1 MKNDLNQSKVPFIS
15 KLAYGMGDVGCNF
28 SWMFVGNFLMIF
40 YTDVF
45 GISMSA
51 VATLMLFSRFWDAI
65 NDPIIGG
72 QSDKTHTRWGRY
84 RPWLLF
90 AAPLTALVLIL
101 TFWAHPDWSQTHKI
115 IYMAVTYCI
124 LVLGYTC
131 VNIPYGTLCGAM
143 TQNMTERAQINTSRS
158 VSAMIAIGIINIIT
172 IPLIEWLGNGNA
184 RQGYLLIAILYGT
197 IFAVCHIFCFANT
210 KEVVEVPVAQKIPLR
225 LQLQAVA
232 KNKPYL
238 LALLGQVLFG
248 FILYGRNAD
257 LLYYFTYVE
266 NDAVLFTYY
275 SMAIIIPSII
285 GAACFP
291 KVFQLTSNKGWAASV
306 FAFGTGITI
315 IALFF
320 FSPVT
325 SPIPFYLFAALSQF
339 FFSGFNTAIYA
350 IIPDCVEYGE
360 WRTGIRND
368 GFQYAFISLG
378 NKIGMALGTAL
389 LALSLGWAGYEAN
402 TTQNEAVVAIMRHSF
417 STIPGILWV
426 VTALALFF
434 YKLDKRSYNRILAVI
449 KYRFLKRKKNQREYD
464 VIALGELLV
473 DFNALHS
480 NDFDSVVYESNPGG
494 APCNVLAMLSNLQK
508 RTAFIGK
515 VGDDFLGHALQQ
527 RIVRMGISTEGLSK
541 DKKRNTTLAFLN
553 DSKTYPHQ
561 YLFYRN
567 RTADMNLDEG
577 DVDADMLSRTRIFHF
592 GSLSFTHKR
601 CRKATRKAI
610 KAAKSKHRLISFDPN
625 YRPVL
630 WPGEEEARKWMLY
643 GCSVCDI
650 LKVEASEL
658 AFITQQTTI
667 QNGVDFLQKHY
678 SISLILV
685 TSGEAGSQ
693 AFMGNRKV
701 YQEAFL
707 TNRTIDTT
715 GAGDTFLGCC
725 LAYILEQG
733 MELSDHQLQEM
744 LFRANA
750 AASLETTRKGAIRAM
765 PTQAELEDYLKQLTS
780 F

>member
-72 QSDKTHTRWGRY
+72 LSDKTHTRWGRY

-197 IFAVCHIFCFANT
+197 IFAVCHIFCFAKT

-685 TSGEAGSQ
+685 TSGEVGSQ